1 MSYIKFN
8 SYIFYIPHPII
19 IGIVRKER
27 MKERKKVTMMMMM
40 KVKHP

>member
-1 MSYIKFN
+1 MSYIKFY

-27 MKERKKVTMMMMM
+27 MKERKKVMMMM
-40 KVKHP
+40 KVKRP